1 MAKLMANVMMIVALG
16 VVAVSAFGPL
26 FSAPMMNGF

>member
-1 MAKLMANVMMIVALG
+1 MMARVMMIVALG

-26 FSAPMMNGF
+26 FSATGTPMF

>member
-1 MAKLMANVMMIVALG
+1 MAKMMARLMMIVALG

-26 FSAPMMNGF
+26 FSTPLMNG